1 MLAGSSSW
9 ADRSLVRDGS
19 FYPSRSL
26 SAKQRLLHY
35 ASRLPLTE
43 VATTYR
49 FPPTP
54 DVARRWVG
62 STPAGFTIDL
72 RAWSLLCGAPTWPES
87 LWPDL
92 QGHVRPSR
100 RDGTKLYR
108 QHLPPDV
115 VDECWDRF
123 AHAVRPLAE
132 AGRLGAVI
140 VRFPA
145 WFHPGP
151 AAWGELAVL
160 PARLPALRVA
170 VEMTN
175 RRWFEG
181 DACEQTLGLLEEL
194 GLCFVCR
201 DGPGPGKPIVAATS
215 EVGFVRFTGS
225 PGLEPEAGPQA
236 GQEATGRGGAGVPAP
251 GRSLGL
257 GPQAGPRGMVVPVH
271 PGRTRRL
278 GAVHP
283 GTGFLHVRS
292 APDHGQLLARQC
304 GRQRLGPARSLGHP
318 VAPDMELFYAKAE
331 DGTRLACWDFGGNG
345 RPVVMLHGAGLHGRC
360 WAPVAKAL
368 GDGFRPLA
376 LDMRGHGASGR
387 SPDGSYVWDRF
398 ASDTLTVIDQLGL
411 SDATGLIGAGHS
423 AGATALLLAEA
434 GRPNSF
440 SCLWGWEP
448 IMAIPGSELT
458 GRNSAA
464 LASRARRR
472 RADFATI
479 EEAHEYFDGRG
490 PFAGFAPESLEAFL
504 DGAFIV
510 ARTATSGWRA
520 TPRTRPVC
528 TKTPSS
534 TRRGKTS
541 PRWAARPGCWA
552 ESEAPRSL
560 RTTWYPSSRGCP

>member
-1 MLAGSSSW
+1 VSNTPAATFAEPASGVVIGGCRVLAGSSSW

-62 STPAGFTIDL
+62 STPAGFTIDV

-92 QGHVRPSR
+92 QKHVRPSR

-123 AHAVRPLAE
+123 AHAVRPLAD

-160 PARLPALRVA
+160 PARLPDLRVA

-236 GQEATGRGGAGVPAP
+236 GQEATDRGGAGAPAP

-257 GPQAGPRGMVVPVH
+257 GPQAGQEAWSYRYSQAELAAWAPPIRELASCTSEVH
-271 PGRTRRL
+271 LIMDNCWRAN
-278 GAVHP
+278 AVDNAS
-283 GTGFLHVRS
+283 GLL
-292 APDHGQLLARQC
+292 DLLA
-304 GRQRLGPARSLGHP
+304 
-318 VAPDMELFYAKAE
+318 
-331 DGTRLACWDFGGNG
+331 
-345 RPVVMLHGAGLHGRC
+345 
-360 WAPVAKAL
+360 
-368 GDGFRPLA
+368 
-376 LDMRGHGASGR
+376 
-387 SPDGSYVWDRF
+387 
-398 ASDTLTVIDQLGL
+398 
-411 SDATGLIGAGHS
+411 
-423 AGATALLLAEA
+423 
-434 GRPNSF
+434 
-440 SCLWGWEP
+440 
-448 IMAIPGSELT
+448 
-458 GRNSAA
+458 
-464 LASRARRR
+464 
-472 RADFATI
+472 
-479 EEAHEYFDGRG
+479 
-490 PFAGFAPESLEAFL
+490 
-504 DGAFIV
+504 
-510 ARTATSGWRA
+510 TS
-520 TPRTRPVC
+520 
-528 TKTPSS
+528 
-534 TRRGKTS
+534 
-541 PRWAARPGCWA
+541 
-552 ESEAPRSL
+552 
-560 RTTWYPSSRGCP
+560 

>member
-1 MLAGSSSW
+1 VIGGCRVLAGSSSW

-62 STPAGFTIDL
+62 STPAGFTIDV

-92 QGHVRPSR
+92 QKHVRPSR

-123 AHAVRPLAE
+123 AHAVRPLAD

-160 PARLPALRVA
+160 PARLPDLRVA

-201 DGPGPGKPIVAATS
+201 DGPGPGKPIVATTS

-236 GQEATGRGGAGVPAP
+236 GQEATDRGGAGAPAQRGTGAYFAGNSETVATPDNEPSSDEFPAKFAEGTHSGRSLGLGPQAGQEATDRGGAGAPAP

-257 GPQAGPRGMVVPVH
+257 GPQAGQEAWSYRYSQAELAAWAPPIRELASCTSEVH
-271 PGRTRRL
+271 LIMDNCWRAN
-278 GAVHP
+278 AVDNAS
-283 GTGFLHVRS
+283 GLL
-292 APDHGQLLARQC
+292 DLLA
-304 GRQRLGPARSLGHP
+304 
-318 VAPDMELFYAKAE
+318 
-331 DGTRLACWDFGGNG
+331 
-345 RPVVMLHGAGLHGRC
+345 
-360 WAPVAKAL
+360 
-368 GDGFRPLA
+368 
-376 LDMRGHGASGR
+376 
-387 SPDGSYVWDRF
+387 
-398 ASDTLTVIDQLGL
+398 
-411 SDATGLIGAGHS
+411 
-423 AGATALLLAEA
+423 
-434 GRPNSF
+434 
-440 SCLWGWEP
+440 
-448 IMAIPGSELT
+448 
-458 GRNSAA
+458 
-464 LASRARRR
+464 
-472 RADFATI
+472 
-479 EEAHEYFDGRG
+479 
-490 PFAGFAPESLEAFL
+490 
-504 DGAFIV
+504 
-510 ARTATSGWRA
+510 TS
-520 TPRTRPVC
+520 
-528 TKTPSS
+528 
-534 TRRGKTS
+534 
-541 PRWAARPGCWA
+541 
-552 ESEAPRSL
+552 
-560 RTTWYPSSRGCP
+560 